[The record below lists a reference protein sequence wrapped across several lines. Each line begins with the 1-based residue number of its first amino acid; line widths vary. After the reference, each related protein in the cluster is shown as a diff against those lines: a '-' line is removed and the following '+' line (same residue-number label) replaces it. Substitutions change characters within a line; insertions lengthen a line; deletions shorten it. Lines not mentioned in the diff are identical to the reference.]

1 MTAEFD
7 FIQSYRDLDGSAS
20 RDVVEARHK
29 SFEKLV
35 VAIDK
40 MDRIYDLCRLAYQI
54 EPFPARPWF
63 EGAVREFDPHF
74 VMNKDKVEAGRI
86 AALLLRQRMTSSG
99 SYSPLAVLT
108 TSYCGRRHSA
118 DGDVLTT
125 QANGAFLAAVRGH
138 RVSSGGIELSAA
150 PKFKAITAEVDAVN
164 SQNPLPGNV
173 AKAAFDATMASG
185 EAAMKA
191 LFENVKRPITSARS
205 DIVRLAEEVDMLWWC
220 IGDWHELLD
229 KPRTETTAGVKMIA
243 SGIELG
249 AMVRQLPG
257 PYGAH
262 GILRRIAGPEADGK
276 SSLRATIKSLSQEDA
291 RKLSKDIPQASQS
304 LFPVHAAIQFVAQ
317 HGATW
322 EAEFAKVV
330 PEIAAAKMSPF
341 ELGIQA
347 FRERALLGHG
357 GIN

>member
-1 MTAEFD
+1 MTAKFD
-7 FIQSYRDLDGSAS
+7 FVQSYRDLDGSAS
-20 RDVVEARHK
+20 REVVEARRK
-29 SFEKLV
+29 SFEKLSE
-35 VAIDK
+35 AIEE
-40 MDRIYDLCRLAYQI
+40 MNQIYDLCRLAYQI
-54 EPFPARPWF
+54 EPFPALSWF
-63 EGAVREFDPHF
+63 EDGVREFDPHF
-74 VMNKDKVEAGRI
+74 VARKDKVDTGRI
-86 AALLLRQRMTSSG
+86 AALLLRQWMTVSESDA
-99 SYSPLAVLT
+99 PLAILT

-125 QANGAFLAAVRGH
+125 QANDAFIEAVRGH
-138 RVSSGGIELSAA
+138 KVSNGVELTAA

-164 SQNPLPGNV
+164 AHNPLPGNI

-191 LFENVKRPITSARS
+191 LFENVKGPITLARS
-205 DIVRLAEEVDMLWWC
+205 DIARLAEEVDMLWWC

-229 KPRTETTAGVKMIA
+229 KPRTETAAGLKMIV

-262 GILRRIAGPEADGK
+262 GILRRISGAEADAK
-276 SSLRATIKSLSQEDA
+276 SSLKAAIESLSQEDA
-291 RKLSKDIPQASQS
+291 RKLAIDIPTGSKPLLPIHTAVRS
-304 LFPVHAAIQFVAQ
+304 VAQ
-317 HGATW
+317 FGPAAW
-322 EAEFAKVV
+322 EREFAKVV
-330 PEIAAAKMSPF
+330 SDIASAKMSPF

-357 GIN
+357 GIT